1 MRSRWS
7 RVDPKPNKA
16 GVLIKRGQRQ
26 KGQHHVMIETEI
38 RAAIYKPRNAKDFQ
52 QSL

>member
-1 MRSRWS
+1 M
-7 RVDPKPNKA
+7 DPKPNEA

-38 RAAIYKPRNAKDFQ
+38 RVAIYKPWNAKDFQ
-52 QSL
+52 QLL